1 MEAYMKIFNRLL
13 ISLIT
18 CFLFIVAVG
27 AEEPTT
33 EDIQEPL
40 FYNIEETT
48 EGNTTEISEEP
59 GTIIG
64 ENGNG
69 QSETTEGTSEVAETV
84 IDKNV
89 NELSQTTE
97 NVETTVDENAS
108 TENEIPPAEENPTV
122 ESLPELATFEKE
134 IIYNEDHTIATV
146 AITYEGECDELT
158 IANQEGIQ
166 ELVNIGVYQVDMERS
181 DWVNTIVFNILL
193 NGAFH
198 FDINVWSA
206 EDLIGT
212 GTVVGYITG
221 LNNDALVFEPNQTE
235 QSTYTTVSSD
245 VGISDSQSLEI
256 SYVTN
261 VSYTWSIPTALD
273 LSDIKGSLPITIN
286 NSNLAPETA
295 LRVRINTA
303 NGFNLTNSEVADDLS
318 YIVTDN
324 NGNRVHDGDVI
335 LDHLFNQDTSSN
347 TLNVDITRMPV
358 YSGEYNDT
366 WTFTASVERLLS
378 DLYSGQVVTINQLGT
393 THKLIDMKIY
403 GISKQDGTPTP
414 DNPIE
419 IQNVFNPS
427 VKVYGK
433 NLIDSSKIKNGNLV
447 TGDLYENSEE
457 KNYVTDFISV
467 EDGENYILS
476 GNCAKSSH
484 ENAWYDKSKKYI
496 DRTFGEKLTVPSGAC
511 YVRIEF
517 SNTVEFNNIQ
527 MQLEK
532 GSTATDFVPYV
543 EPQTVTLPCILN
555 AIPVES
561 GGNVT
566 IDGQQY
572 IADYVDIENKQ
583 LVRMVGDVNLG
594 TLNWLLNYKY
604 FDVNIGDFNAKTT
617 DSQWDVPN
625 GLCKMYKSV
634 AMFYITNDTNRTDNS
649 ISWYNNGI
657 IRITSSSYTDAN
669 TFKQAMSGVKLIYE
683 LATPTITDL
692 TDEEVQ
698 AFKDLY
704 TYSPTTV
711 VSASSEELTPYIEFG
726 LS

>member
-1 MEAYMKIFNRLL
+1 MKIFNRLL

-40 FYNIEETT
+40 VYNIEETT

-69 QSETTEGTSEVAETV
+69 QSETTKGTSEVAETV

-89 NELSQTTE
+89 NGLSQTTE

-108 TENEIPPAEENPTV
+108 TENKIPPAEENPTV

-146 AITYEGECDELT
+146 TITYEGECDELT

-181 DWVNTIVFNILL
+181 DWVNTIVFDILL

-198 FDINVWSA
+198 FDINVWGA

-245 VGISDSQSLEI
+245 VGVSDSQSLEI

-273 LSDIKGSLPITIN
+273 LSDIKGNLPITIN

-295 LRVRINTA
+295 LRVKINTA
-303 NGFNLTNSEVADDLS
+303 NGFNLTNTEAADDLS

-324 NGNRVHDGDVI
+324 NGDRVHDGDVI

-378 DLYSGQVVTINQLGT
+378 DLYSGQVVTINQIGR
-393 THKLIDMKIY
+393 THDLIDMKIY
-403 GISKQDGTPTP
+403 GISKQDDTPTP
-414 DNPIE
+414 DNPVE
-419 IQNVFNPS
+419 IQNVLNPS

-433 NLIDSSKIKNGNLV
+433 NLLNPTLQTQTENGVTCTNNGDGTYTVNGTNTSSWNAFALNSLKYDTNKTIRLTGGNGNV
-447 TGDLYENSEE
+447 KVVIWDT
-457 KNYVTDFISV
+457 KNET
-467 EDGENYILS
+467 
-476 GNCAKSSH
+476 
-484 ENAWYDKSKKYI
+484 KKA
-496 DRTFGEKLTVPSGAC
+496 E
-511 YVRIEF
+511 
-517 SNTVEFNNIQ
+517 SNGGTPNV
-527 MQLEK
+527 
-532 GSTATDFVPYV
+532 
-543 EPQTVTLPCILN
+543 TVTLDADISYDVAILITEKTTLDNIIVKPMITYDLSATYDDFEPYQGEQSATLPYTLN
-555 AIPVES
+555 AIPVSE

-572 IADYVDIENKQ
+572 IADYVDIENKK
-583 LVRMVGDVNLG
+583 LVRMIKQATFSGTCHPPTTNGGLG
-594 TLNWLLNYKY
+594 WINTTFSDIDLNHS
-604 FDVNIGDFNAKTT
+604 VA
-617 DSQWDVPN
+617 
-625 GLCKMYKSV
+625 LCKQYRFVSDHGWSETTPCI
-634 AMFYITNDTNRTDNS
+634 AFTEGNFRIYDTNDKY
-649 ISWYNNGI
+649 ISADIFYPI
-657 IRITSSSYTDAN
+657 
-669 TFKQAMSGVKLIYE
+669 
-683 LATPTITDL
+683 ATPTITDL
-692 TDEEVQ
+692 TDAEVQ

-711 VSASSEELTPYIEFG
+711 VSASSEQLTPYIEFG